1 LINNNLL
8 IQTQHTRETDGGIFR
23 AKWGMLTPRVL
34 VSWLILGWLLPGP
47 ALALGLGSIQVYSHL
62 QQPLRAD
69 IALLAIPHDTVG
81 QVQAALASPQDFDW
95 IGLKRDQALEDLVF
109 TPLINSKGKPVIRV
123 TSTQPITQ
131 SRLDLLLD
139 VRWSRRHLLRE
150 YTIEVKTQAPV
161 RSTALPTAAPA
172 ISRSAR
178 PPIRAKT
185 PAKAPAT
192 TPETTPKP
200 VLEAAPE
207 MTLPSEPGQTNR
219 YRTVRGDTL
228 SGIARRHAP
237 RGIARLHRMVQAIY
251 AANPHAFL
259 HGDIDQLMA
268 GVVLQIPQGEELAR
282 LDRPQPEPRPKP
294 PAVGQRPAAP
304 ASAASRPRRPEQKES
319 PHETSE
325 ADKAPPAPQR
335 SPPVQDDTAPGE
347 QPPRLEIVSD
357 QDTKAP
363 AGAAVATSKE
373 YLTKLERTVTLAQEL
388 AESRLQEANEL
399 QGRIQTLQGVIAKQD
414 RLIALQSEQLT
425 NLIAR
430 TEVPKPAPARSPAL
444 GIWLMGALL
453 GLTVVLAVLVLR
465 LYLRK

>member
-1 LINNNLL
+1 
-8 IQTQHTRETDGGIFR
+8 
-23 AKWGMLTPRVL
+23 MLTPRVL
-34 VSWLILGWLLPGP
+34 VSLLILGWLLPGP
-47 ALALGLGSIQVYSHL
+47 ALALGLGRIQVYSHL

-69 IALLAIPHDTVG
+69 IVLLAIPHDTVG

-131 SRLDLLLD
+131 SRLGLLLD

-150 YTIEVKTQAPV
+150 YTIEVKARAPV
-161 RSTALPTAAPA
+161 RSTAPPTAAPA
-172 ISRSAR
+172 ISGPAR

-192 TPETTPKP
+192 TPEKTPKP
-200 VLEAAPE
+200 VLKAAPE
-207 MTLPSEPGQTNR
+207 LTLPSEPGQTNR

-228 SGIARRHAP
+228 TGIARRHAP
-237 RGIARLHRMVQAIY
+237 RGVARLHRMVQAIY

-294 PAVGQRPAAP
+294 PAVRPRPAAP
-304 ASAASRPRRPEQKES
+304 VASAASKPRRPEQKES
-319 PHETSE
+319 PQETSE
-325 ADKAPPAPQR
+325 ADKAPPAPLG

-347 QPPRLEIVSD
+347 QPPRLAIVSD

-363 AGAAVATSKE
+363 SGAAVATSEE

-399 QGRIQTLQGVIAKQD
+399 QGRIQALEGVIVKQD
-414 RLIALQSEQLT
+414 RLIALQSEQLSK
-425 NLIAR
+425 LIER
-430 TEVPKPAPARSPAL
+430 TEVPKPAPARAPTL
-444 GIWLMGALL
+444 RVWLMGALL
-453 GLTVVLAVLVLR
+453 GLSVVLAMLVLR